1 MSIGRDVIRKFLNGD
16 VDLIETN
23 KLPEILSEI
32 ARTMITEGL
41 SEDEYYVEINFSGSG
56 GIYPFETGMYS
67 ESIVSHKSYYRNK
80 L

>member
-41 SEDEYYVEINFSGSG
+41 SEDEYYVEIQKMA
-56 GIYPFETGMYS
+56 E
-67 ESIVSHKSYYRNK
+67 KSYKESKQRLIYEEVVRRRQR
-80 L
+80 